1 MMGWMTLSVITQ
13 SVAEQL
19 FQFLYVKILIIT
31 AVNHI
36 EIPLYV
42 DVYLHYIGMN
52 KGSIIKFCMNFY

>member
-1 MMGWMTLSVITQ
+1 MDDAVITQ

-31 AVNHI
+31 ALNHI

-52 KGSIIKFCMNFY
+52 KGSIMKFCMNFY